1 MNLTKGIKNI
11 IFDFGGVIINID
23 YLLTRDA
30 FIKLGITNFDEIY
43 NQLKQ
48 NPVFDKF
55 ETGEI
60 EEDEFFVALEK
71 LSPPNIERSALI
83 SAWNAML
90 LDFPIENYDFLKQIK
105 GKYRTFLLSNT
116 NETHLDFYF
125 KKLKDWYSIENMD
138 PLFEKTYY
146 SCRVKLRKP
155 NVEIFECVL
164 DDMGLSPEE
173 TLFIDDSPQHVEGAK
188 KAGLRAHHLVGKEGI
203 IDLLKS

>member
-1 MNLTKGIKNI
+1 MIIHKGIKNI

-30 FIKLGITNFDEIY
+30 FIKLGIENFDEIY

-55 ETGEI
+55 EIGEI
-60 EEDEFFVALEK
+60 EEGEFFGELEK

-90 LDFPIENYDFLKQIK
+90 LDFPKENYEFLMQIK

-116 NETHLDFYF
+116 NEAHLEFYF
-125 KKLKDWYSIENMD
+125 KKLKDWYGIENMD

-155 NVEIFECVL
+155 NVEIFEHL
-164 DDMGLSPEE
+164 LHENKLNPEE

-188 KAGLRAHHLVGKEGI
+188 KAGLKAHHLVKPEGI
-203 IDLLKS
+203 IDLFK